1 MATATSVLNSID
13 AEQLERIK
21 SLVETLPDGL
31 TDYNEEEVSKEDI
44 LNQILEFPTQAPVPV
59 DIETY
64 RYLTVASVVSPSLD
78 RDMRVFPGKLS
89 AAEVV
94 ATVFNE
100 SPEWWGAP
108 ETIEITD
115 IAVYEV
121 NMPAY

>member
-1 MATATSVLNSID
+1 MEATSVLSSID
-13 AEQLERIK
+13 ADQLARIK
-21 SLVETLPDGL
+21 SLVDDLPEGL
-31 TDYNEEEVSKEDI
+31 TDYDEEELSKEDV
-44 LNQILEFPTQAPVPV
+44 LNQILEFPTEPPAPV

-64 RYLTVASVVSPSLD
+64 RYLTVAAVVSPSMD

-100 SPEWWGAP
+100 SPEWWHSP
-108 ETIEITD
+108 ETIEIAD